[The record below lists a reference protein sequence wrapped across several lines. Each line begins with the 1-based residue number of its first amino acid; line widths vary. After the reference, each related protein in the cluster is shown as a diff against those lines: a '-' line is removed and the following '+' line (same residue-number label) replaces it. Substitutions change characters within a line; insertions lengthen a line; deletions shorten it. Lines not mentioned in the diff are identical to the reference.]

1 MPLSVVTMLLLALT
15 MLLLAIASLLHGRSP
30 LHYQQLLGYRQTDSP
45 HPRSLSQNGRG
56 TSIRLPFSRSGRRG
70 WGMRANLQN
79 WDAPSASDLLYQNV
93 LSYHQH

>member
-1 MPLSVVTMLLLALT
+1 MPLSVVTMLLSAIA

-56 TSIRLPFSRSGRRG
+56 TSIRLPSPVLGEG
-70 WGMRANLQN
+70 MGMRANLQN